1 MKSYYRYSPSGCM
14 GIICAPDSPTIY
26 DRTGKLAFTGAIEH
40 VGVWNLRQASQVCT
54 LKYENPGFPYA
65 ERGEVT
71 TLELG
76 GDQTTVCVGYSTGE
90 VRLFNYV
97 DRSVLT
103 TFKGH
108 RAAVTAL
115 ALKDESLLVS
125 GGADCHIVLWDL
137 VARVGVGRLKGHK
150 DQVTS
155 LAFLNVSDKT
165 YLISSSKDTL
175 VKVWDTDTLHCLQ
188 TIVGHRSEVWSLHV
202 LPNEDSSRTK
212 VLTGAADELLR
223 VYTVHDSEVVNG
235 ESQIL
240 QFYGGIQ
247 RSSADRVV
255 GISRNSNGT
264 LVAVQSAGKNI
275 DFFRVLDKQHSKKK
289 MKKRMKKL
297 SAQQNDDGDK
307 TAEDSISA
315 MLLEDEMEF

>member
-1 MKSYYRYSPSGCM
+1 MGVICSPE
-14 GIICAPDSPTIY
+14 APTIY
-26 DRTGKLAFTGAIEH
+26 DRTGKLAFTGAIEN

-54 LKYENPGFPYA
+54 LRYDNPGYPYA

-71 TLELG
+71 ALELG

-97 DRSVLT
+97 DKSVIT
-103 TFKGH
+103 TLKGH

-115 ALKDESLLVS
+115 VLKDASMLVS

-150 DQVTS
+150 DQITS
-155 LAFLNVSDKT
+155 LAFLNLSEKS
-165 YLISSSKDTL
+165 YLVSSSKDTL
-175 VKVWDTDTLHCLQ
+175 VKVWNTETLHCIQ

-202 LPNEDSSRTK
+202 LPHEDTSRTK

-223 VYTVHDSEVVNG
+223 VYTVHDLEVING

-240 QFYGGIQ
+240 QYYGGIQ
-247 RSSADRVV
+247 RSSTDRVM
-255 GISRNSNGT
+255 GISRNSSST

-275 DFFRVLDKQHSKKK
+275 DVRSNAYLVSTLIIIYKYAFVTLVFPSP
-289 MKKRMKKL
+289 
-297 SAQQNDDGDK
+297 G
-307 TAEDSISA
+307 
-315 MLLEDEMEF
+315 